1 MARKN
6 VHSPIFRGLSVVL
19 SILFMWGF
27 GLSLLLV
34 FMNISIGFAD
44 NDEDFRQAFLE
55 QTFRKE
61 SADLESYI
69 GAYLQ
74 KNRDDSDQYLISM
87 QKQYAPDNTNFRFAV
102 MDPEGNLLMSNDPD
116 YSDKT
121 PMMVSNISRLPVLLD
136 SQQYPVQKSFE
147 NPISAYSEIINGDIP
162 HLLDHPEEFDVWYFT
177 DDAVQNAHKNGL
189 NVRVYSEPVS
199 DYEFFKTEEE
209 AEAFDYSTKYS
220 DLAEWE
226 ILAANASSPALNQL
240 PENGQTGVPAETVK
254 RSDADK
260 VVVLVQGYKTVEQL
274 HVTLEEYYDRKVVG
288 EPIVAADAELEN
300 KLMNSLDITIRGRR
314 NTYLESRLLIYLPT
328 QLEVQD
334 SIRAN
339 YTVYHSLFRHGEL
352 SVIIMFVCLIL
363 TVISCIVMCTAVDPA
378 DKNGRNRVSRVHSIF
393 YELFWL
399 LPVALLVLS
408 ALTIDLLYDQDC
420 SCRMIVIFCAGMV
433 LTIAASCVLW
443 LYTTAIRAK
452 MGTFWSSFG
461 TYRFF
466 RFVLSLFS
474 NAPGSTFATI
484 AFAII
489 LFVLN
494 GVVVPSMTHSG
505 LGRTDKIIM
514 FLILGLDLL
523 GLLFL
528 TYCIYAYFELHKLVR
543 KMETG
548 DFTAAE
554 HTVPLAGDF
563 GRFDRSLNEIT
574 DRVGEIVARQTKAE
588 HLRTELITNVSHD
601 LKTPL
606 TSIVNYVD
614 LLSREPMQ
622 TETASEYLEVL
633 QRQAARLKKLTID
646 LVDASKAS
654 TGNLTVELVPTDIR
668 VLLSQLSGEY
678 EEQLAARDLMLMQNL
693 PEESVTILA
702 DGRQIWRV
710 FDNLLNNAC
719 KYALPG
725 TRVYLDVK
733 CDGETVEI
741 IMKNISATP
750 LNISAD
756 ALMER
761 FVRGD
766 ASRHTEGSGLGLSI
780 AKDLTA
786 LQNGVLDLKTDGD
799 LFKAIL
805 RFPVYHVP
813 EEPAEEAA
821 EPETPPA
828 E

>member
-6 VHSPIFRGLSVVL
+6 AHTPIFRGLSIVL

-27 GLSLLLV
+27 GITLLVV
-34 FMNISIGFAD
+34 FMNISIGFAG
-44 NDEDFRQAFLE
+44 NDAEFKQAFLE
-55 QTFRKE
+55 RTTGQE
-61 SADLESYI
+61 LDYI
-69 GAYLQ
+69 REYVQVCLQ
-74 KNRDDSDQYLISM
+74 KKRNDNDPYLVNLKKRFDP
-87 QKQYAPDNTNFRFAV
+87 QDTNLRFAATNT
-102 MDPEGNLLMSNDPD
+102 EGELLIANDPD
-116 YSDKT
+116 YTEST
-121 PMMVSNISRLPVLLD
+121 PMMASSVQVISVLLD
-136 SQQYPVQKSFE
+136 SRPYYDSKSFS
-147 NPISAYSEIINGDIP
+147 NPLSAFSQIVYGDNSQYLKVPQEYEI
-162 HLLDHPEEFDVWYFT
+162 WYFS
-177 DDAVQNAHKNGL
+177 DDDVDAAFHEGL
-189 NVRVYSEPVS
+189 DVKIFS
-199 DYEFFKTEEE
+199 DACTSYEFFRTEDD
-209 AEAFDYSTKYS
+209 ARAFDYTAKYGE
-220 DLAEWE
+220 LVEWE
-226 ILAANASSPALNQL
+226 ITASNAVSPVMNQNAQNNAAAI
-240 PENGQTGVPAETVK
+240 PAENTK
-254 RSDADK
+254 RSDAEK
-260 VVVLVQGYKTVEQL
+260 VVVTVQSYRSVSED
-274 HVTLEEYYDRKVVG
+274 HISLEDYYNMKVVG
-288 EPIVAADAELEN
+288 DQVIAADPNLEE
-300 KLMNSLDITIRGRR
+300 KLMNRLDITIRARKDE
-314 NTYLESRLLIYLPT
+314 YLECRLLVYLPN
-328 QLEVQD
+328 QLEVKD

-339 YTVYHSLFRHGEL
+339 YAVFHSLFRHGEG
-352 SVIIMFVCLIL
+352 SVILMFVFMVL
-363 TVISCIVMCTAVDPA
+363 TVISCIIMCSAVGNA
-378 DKNGRNRVSRVHSIF
+378 DKDGVIRASRVHGIF

-399 LPVALLVLS
+399 LPVLMMALSV
-408 ALTIDLLYDQDC
+408 AMMELLYMVEC
-420 SCRMIVIFCAGMV
+420 PYRMIVIFCAGMV
-433 LTIAASCVLW
+433 LMIAASCVLW

-461 TYRFF
+461 TYRLF

-474 NAPGSTFATI
+474 NAPGSTVATI
-484 AFAII
+484 MFALL

-494 GVVVPSMTHSG
+494 GVVVPSMTDGG
-505 LGRTDKIIM
+505 LTGGEMIGM
-514 FLILGLDLL
+514 FLILVLDLL
-523 GLLFL
+523 ALLFL

-548 DFTAAE
+548 DFTPEE

-563 GRFDRSLNEIT
+563 SRFDRSLTEIT

-622 TETASEYLEVL
+622 TETAAEYLEVL

-654 TGNLTVELVPTDIR
+654 TGNLTVELVPTDVR
-668 VLLSQLSGEY
+668 VLLSQLAGEY
-678 EEQLAARDLMLMQNL
+678 EEQLAAHELTLVQNL
-693 PEESVTILA
+693 PEDSVTILA

-719 KYALPG
+719 KYALTG
-725 TRVYLDVK
+725 TRVYLDVN
-733 CDGETVEI
+733 CDGETAEI
-741 IMKNISATP
+741 TMKNISATP

-780 AKDLTA
+780 ARDLTT
-786 LQNGVLDLKTDGD
+786 LQNGVLNLKTDGD

-805 RFPVYHVP
+805 RFPVYHAP
-813 EEPAEEAA
+813 EEPEAETPD
-821 EPETPPA
+821 PETPPA

>member
-1 MARKN
+1 M
-6 VHSPIFRGLSVVL
+6 SIVL
-19 SILFMWGF
+19 AILFMWGF
-27 GLSLLLV
+27 GITLLLV
-34 FMNISIGFAD
+34 LMNISIGFAD
-44 NDEDFRQAFLE
+44 NDEDFRLAFLE
-55 QTFRKE
+55 QTASRERDTLKGYIQTYLRK
-61 SADLESYI
+61 D
-69 GAYLQ
+69 
-74 KNRDDSDQYLISM
+74 RDDSDPLLGSM
-87 QKQYAPDNTNFRFAV
+87 QKRYAPDNTNFRFAV
-102 MDPEGNLLMSNDPD
+102 MGPDGKLLMANDPE
-116 YSDKT
+116 YSEKT
-121 PMMVSNISRLPVLLD
+121 PMMVSNVEMLQVLLE
-136 SQQYPVQKSFE
+136 SQQYPVQKTFE
-147 NPISAYSEIINGDIP
+147 NPISAFSEIVNGDIP

-177 DDAVQNAHKNGL
+177 DESVQNAFRNGL
-189 NVRVYSEPVS
+189 NVKVYSDAVS
-199 DYEFFKTEEE
+199 DYEFFRTEEE
-209 AEAFDYSTKYS
+209 AEAFDYSAKYS

-226 ILAANASSPALNQL
+226 ILAANAVSPAMNQM
-240 PENGQTGVPAETVK
+240 PETGQSGVPAETV
-254 RSDADK
+254 RRTDADK
-260 VVVLVQGYKTVEQL
+260 VVVYVQGYRTVEQL
-274 HVTLEEYYDRKVVG
+274 QIPLEEYYDRKVVG
-288 EPIVAADAELEN
+288 DQIMAADAALED
-300 KLMNSLDITIRGRR
+300 KLMNTLDITIRGRR
-314 NTYLESRLLIYLPT
+314 NTYMECRLVTYLPS

-339 YTVYHSLFRHGEL
+339 YAVYHSLFRRGEG
-352 SVIIMFVCLIL
+352 SVVAMFVFMVL
-363 TVISCIVMCTAVDPA
+363 TVIACIIMCTAVGSA
-378 DKNGRNRVSRVHSIF
+378 DDGGRIHASRVHGIF

-399 LPVALLVLS
+399 LPVAILVISLLTAELLS
-408 ALTIDLLYDQDC
+408 HQQC
-420 SCRMIVIFCAGMV
+420 SYRMIAIFCVGMI
-433 LTIAASCVLW
+433 LMIAASCILW

-461 TYRFF
+461 IYRFF

-484 AFAII
+484 AFALI

-494 GVVVPSMTHSG
+494 GVVVPGMTHRGLSG
-505 LGRTDKIIM
+505 GDKVVM

-523 GLLFL
+523 ALLFL
-528 TYCIYAYFELHKLVR
+528 TYCIYAYFELHKLVK

-548 DFTAAE
+548 DFEPAE

-574 DRVGEIVARQTKAE
+574 DRVGEIVAKQTKAE

-622 TETASEYLEVL
+622 TETAAEYLEVL

-668 VLLSQLSGEY
+668 VLLSQLAGEY
-678 EEQLAARDLMLMQNL
+678 EEQLSARELMLMQNL
-693 PEESVTILA
+693 PAESITILA

-719 KYALPG
+719 KYALLG

-733 CDGETVEI
+733 CNGETVEI
-741 IMKNISATP
+741 TMKNISATP

-813 EEPAEEAA
+813 EEPAA
-821 EPETPPA
+821 EPDDPEAPHT